1 MARRGSDKRGSG
13 EIGRNRVWLEQGCGR
28 TLIDKLGS
36 SLSLL
41 GDIFRIDLEEEMR
54 SWPLGLGPG
63 PGPGWARFCA
73 VSLSW
78 NCRMTGGLY
87 THVFTDVWYQMLVLV
102 TL

>member
-41 GDIFRIDLEEEMR
+41 GDIFRTDLEEEMR

-63 PGPGWARFCA
+63 PGPGWAKHFLLQIDPEY
-73 VSLSW
+73 VSKQAQ
-78 NCRMTGGLY
+78 T
-87 THVFTDVWYQMLVLV
+87 
-102 TL
+102 